1 MSIILWCFTCTKKH
15 ILPPRRD
22 KYEHDVKEFWVDVA
36 TTGSF
41 EKEDEEALY
50 DKSSVDGTSTTFDLG
65 LPGSDPTAA
74 DGDDGPES
82 DGESG
87 DADSDADGAAGSVRS
102 KGSNKAPRIPD
113 MDKEHVFEAPCFY
126 MAASTSIYILLHI
139 YHLIQNH
146 VWNVHQMLSGP
157 GPRKCI
163 LCHDEFVEGT
173 V

>member
-1 MSIILWCFTCTKKH
+1 
-15 ILPPRRD
+15 
-22 KYEHDVKEFWVDVA
+22 
-36 TTGSF
+36 
-41 EKEDEEALY
+41 
-50 DKSSVDGTSTTFDLG
+50 
-65 LPGSDPTAA
+65 
-74 DGDDGPES
+74 
-82 DGESG
+82 
-87 DADSDADGAAGSVRS
+87 
-102 KGSNKAPRIPD
+102 
-113 MDKEHVFEAPCFY
+113 VFEAPCFY